1 MVRML
6 MKSVLVGCMIFGTAS
21 ANLNSKGQ
29 KGVMRTVS
37 GKTFGKSKMNVGA
50 GMNYAQGLSSSPFIR
65 WDQVPS
71 SESGFSQGDEEN
83 GKFISSNAYL
93 AMGVASFWD
102 VAVSIPFMWDGSDL
116 YEDLSAFG
124 IGDLEFSTKL
134 LYPRPDE
141 PRVFYQAYFVSVA
154 VGVSQMMDNGIY
166 SRHGY
171 YKSKSYSEDNKEH
184 VAGTDSDIM
193 TATSFVVK
201 AMLCWTFDIGTAVE
215 NLPLEII
222 VNGGIA
228 IPDGSRAISG
238 LANLALAYTPVDVLT
253 IYVDYAAEVRGNTV
267 LNRPGELLGEPMWLS
282 PGIRVTAPVGV
293 YVQLGADIGL
303 SSDSDEYRTTWVLED
318 GDYKYSTPPA
328 PKLGVQ
334 FAFGW
339 SGFLA
344 AQDDDRDGIKNKDDR
359 CPKDAE
365 DIDGFEDSDGC
376 PDEDNDKD
384 GIADKDDKCPNEAE
398 DKDGFKDED
407 GCPDSDNDE
416 DGIVDIKDKCPLVA
430 EDFDGFEDKDGCPDY
445 DNDKDGVPD
454 SLDKCP
460 NDVEDFDKFKDDD
473 GCPDIDNDKDGIP
486 DLKDKCPNEPENFNN
501 VNDKDG
507 CPDEKKKESKMPK
520 HQVIKGVKFKS
531 GRSEM
536 SFDSYRHL
544 DPIIEEMKKYPEI
557 EIEIRGHT
565 DSIGRASANK
575 RLSQMR
581 AESVRQYLISRGIE
595 SHRMRAVGF
604 GSSSPIADN
613 RTAAGRAQ
621 NRRIE
626 IVRIK

>member
-1 MVRML
+1 MVRL
-6 MKSVLVGCMIFGTAS
+6 MVKTVLCGSLLWGIAAG
-21 ANLNSKGQ
+21 NLNTNGQ
-29 KGVMRTVS
+29 KGITRTIS
-37 GKTFGKSKMNVGA
+37 GKTLGKSKMNVGA
-50 GMNYAQGLSSSPFIR
+50 GLNYAQGLSSSPFIR
-65 WDQVPS
+65 WDKVPDG
-71 SESGFSQGDEEN
+71 ETGFSAGAEEN

-93 AMGVASFWD
+93 ALGVASFWD
-102 VAVSIPFMWDGSDL
+102 IGVSIPFMWDGSDL
-116 YEDLSAFG
+116 YDDLSAFG
-124 IGDLEFSTKL
+124 IGDLEFSTKI
-134 LYPRPDE
+134 LYPRPTE
-141 PRVFYQAYFVSVA
+141 PRVFYQAYYLAAGF
-154 VGVSQMMDNGIY
+154 GVTQMMDHGIY
-166 SRHGY
+166 PRHAY
-171 YKSKSYSEDNKEH
+171 YTSKSFSEGGN
-184 VAGTDSDIM
+184 VNNAGQDADVMS
-193 TATSFVVK
+193 ATSFVVK
-201 AMLCWTFDIGTAVE
+201 AMLCWTFDIKAAAE
-215 NLPLEII
+215 NVPLEIT

-228 IPDGSRAISG
+228 IPDGSRAITG
-238 LANLALAYTPVDVLT
+238 LANMALTYTPVDALT
-253 IYVDYAAEVRGNTV
+253 IYVDYAGEFRGNTV
-267 LNRPGELLGEPMWLS
+267 INRPDELLGEPMWLS
-282 PGIRVTAPVGV
+282 PGIRITAPVGV

-303 SSDSDEYRTTWVLED
+303 SQDSDEYRTTWAVD
-318 GDYKYSTPPA
+318 GGRYSTSPV

-339 SGFLA
+339 CGFLS
-344 AQDDDRDGIKNKDDR
+344 AQDEDRDGIKDKDDR

-376 PDEDNDKD
+376 PEEDNDKD
-384 GIADKDDKCPNEAE
+384 GVLDKQDKCSKEPE
-398 DKDGFKDED
+398 DKDGFEDED
-407 GCPDSDNDE
+407 GCPDPDNDE
-416 DGIVDIKDKCPLVA
+416 DGIIDTKDKCPLVA

-486 DLKDKCPNEPENFNN
+486 DLKDKCPNEPETFNN
-501 VNDKDG
+501 LNDKDG
-507 CPDEKKKESKMPK
+507 CPDEKKQESKMPK
-520 HQVIKGVKFKS
+520 HQIMRGVNFSS
-531 GRSEM
+531 GSAEM
-536 SFDSYRHL
+536 SFDSYKHL

-565 DSIGRASANK
+565 DSIGRSSANK

-581 AESVRQYLISRGIE
+581 AESVRQYMMSRGIE
-595 SHRMRAVGF
+595 GHRMRAVGF